1 MASRIERLRKKF
13 DALYID
19 AFMVTN
25 EANIFYLTGFDL
37 MQGDGELLI
46 TKDAAILITD
56 DRYATELQE
65 FGYDHAGLLGG
76 FKSDLSGHAD

>member
-13 DALYID
+13 DASYID

-37 MQGDGELLI
+37 MQGDGELF
-46 TKDAAILITD
+46 DYQGC
-56 DRYATELQE
+56 RH
-65 FGYDHAGLLGG
+65 F
-76 FKSDLSGHAD
+76 